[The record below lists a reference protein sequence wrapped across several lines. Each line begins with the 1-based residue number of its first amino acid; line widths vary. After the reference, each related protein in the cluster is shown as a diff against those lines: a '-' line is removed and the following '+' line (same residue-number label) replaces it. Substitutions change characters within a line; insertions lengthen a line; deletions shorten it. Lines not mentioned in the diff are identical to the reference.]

1 MLSDAVPYFEAAAGV
16 PLPQLTN
23 PADWL
28 IDLID
33 ADAVS
38 VTANTPVST
47 TGGDAVS
54 APAPA
59 PAPADAPSMCTP
71 KPARRGLLDMLAREP
86 PTRTVRRWRTPSN
99 PSLGSSS
106 SPNPTPN
113 QVAHFLAV
121 AVSRAAL
128 TQH

>member
-33 ADAVS
+33 ADTVS

-59 PAPADAPSMCTP
+59 PAPAPADAPSMYTP
-71 KPARRGLLDMLAREP
+71 KPARRGLRGMLAREP

-106 SPNPTPN
+106 NYPQPYP
-113 QVAHFLAV
+113 
-121 AVSRAAL
+121 
-128 TQH
+128 